1 MSIKKRVRIYTLE
14 DLAAHK
20 SAQSCWVTFKG
31 KVYDVTAF
39 VSDHPGGDDLILNNA
54 GTDVEDIMKDK
65 DSHDHSESAY
75 EMLEEYVIG
84 RLGTEATT
92 VSDGA
97 SLYLLLHNFVS
108 RCTKIGKRRTTSTR
122 RTLTRLRT
130 LKRPNSSISGNLCSG
145 RCGMPTSGLSVRLRK
160 YVVWFEPS
168 LQQVVLPE
176 TSSSTAAFERVGAF
190 VWSHPARGEFPVTP

>member
-1 MSIKKRVRIYTLE
+1 MPISKRVRIYTLE

-20 SAQSCWVTFKG
+20 CVQSCWVTFKG

-54 GTDVEDIMKDK
+54 GTDVESIMKDK

-122 RTLTRLRT
+122 RTLTLLRI
-130 LKRPNSSISGNLCSG
+130 LQRPNFSTSENPYSGK
-145 RCGMPTSGLSVRLRK
+145 CGMPTSGLLDDSRFLCSFNPLSSKSYYLKQVHQPRHLKESARLFGPTMLE
-160 YVVWFEPS
+160 VS
-168 LQQVVLPE
+168 
-176 TSSSTAAFERVGAF
+176 
-190 VWSHPARGEFPVTP
+190 FP